1 MYGFIFMTN
10 MLKLTNYFL
19 FENFLITEIKNHCIK
34 NFSSFFFEFDIFLQI
49 YILILFAFSFISQIR
64 LYLTGKK
71 EVFYSLDMVYV
82 ILNIGLIIFAV

>member
-1 MYGFIFMTN
+1 MTN

-19 FENFLITEIKNHCIK
+19 FENFLITEIKKNHCIK

-49 YILILFAFSFISQIR
+49 YILILLAFGFISQIR

-82 ILNIGLIIFAV
+82 ILNIRLIIFAV